1 MVVGDDGSTLSLVR
15 QVDHQVQCR
24 DMAMAWGAPGFA
36 RLDHWDSV
44 VRAAARHD
52 DGWRA
57 QDESPGVDGDG
68 RPEDFPDVARD
79 RHAAFYDEAIAAVC
93 ADDARAGLVCC
104 LHGRGLYE
112 KRLGLDGPIPG
123 RRGRPAVERDF
134 IARQLRRQRA
144 LQRALGPGAD
154 AWGADAFLLLQAWDA
169 LSLYLVW
176 TGLRRGEPWRLA
188 RVPRGPGAGR
198 PRSACPRWTRSP
210 RRSTPGRS
218 RRTPWTCPWT
228 SSPCR
233 PGRTRRPRRSHG
245 RSRRP
250 GRTASATGWWPGAP
264 RPRGAA
270 HPGTRDDR
278 CGATAARRP
287 ERRGQ
292 SESYLNDRD
301 SFTR

>member
-188 RVPRGPGAGR
+188 RVPRGPGAGEATLSVSTVDAVTAAVDPWPFATDAVDVPVDVVTVPAR
-198 PRSACPRWTRSP
+198 PYPSSAALSRQIAATRP
-210 RRSTPGRS
+210 HRVGYRLVAG
-218 RRTPWTCPWT
+218 
-228 SSPCR
+228 SSASE
-233 PGRTRRPRRSHG
+233 GRRP
-245 RSRRP
+245 
-250 GRTASATGWWPGAP
+250 P
-264 RPRGAA
+264 RHA
-270 HPGTRDDR
+270 
-278 CGATAARRP
+278 
-287 ERRGQ
+287 
-292 SESYLNDRD
+292 
-301 SFTR
+301 